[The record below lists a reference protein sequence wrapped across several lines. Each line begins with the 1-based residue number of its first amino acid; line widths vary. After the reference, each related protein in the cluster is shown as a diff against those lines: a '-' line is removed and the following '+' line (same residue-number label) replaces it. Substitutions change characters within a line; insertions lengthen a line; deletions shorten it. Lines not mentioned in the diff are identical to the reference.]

1 MANHG
6 NVVYRGSDGT
16 IEYEDG
22 TIIDHDQCG
31 NPFVRGTFERIW
43 DDPSGNRHWQDDGT
57 VSWEDDKGN
66 THYS

>member
-6 NVVYRGSDGT
+6 NVVYRGS
-16 IEYEDG
+16 DG

-43 DDPSGNRHWQDDGT
+43 DDSGGNRHWQDDDT
-57 VSWEDDKGN
+57 VSWEDSNGN
-66 THYS
+66 THYR